1 MIFNS
6 FERMVAMRYLRARRQ
21 EGFVSV
27 IAVFSLLG
35 IALGVATL
43 IVVMSVMN
51 GFHVELLNKIL
62 GFNSHLTLSSGS
74 GNGLVTDFDAITGK
88 LRKVPGVASVTPTV
102 QGQVF
107 VTGTRSGGSGAL
119 VKGVRQDDLQSRKL
133 IAANITEGSLKD
145 FVADDDVAVM
155 GAKLAQSIGV
165 GIGGE
170 VTLITP
176 ILGNFMGQLVPR
188 MKTLRVVALFDVG
201 MYQYDN
207 SIIFM
212 PLETG
217 QVLFQ
222 KKDGVTD
229 VEIMANNIR
238 DVPAL
243 KPQICAALGTK
254 LDLNAGRA
262 AYCDD
267 GSNKSY
273 VIGDWEQANADFF
286 TAVEVER
293 NVMFLI
299 LTLIIIVAAFNI
311 ISGQIMMV
319 KDKGRNIA
327 IMRTMGASRGAILRI
342 FLLSGAS
349 IGIIGTAFGVLLGAA
364 FAYNID
370 TIKRFLEDFTN
381 VPLFPE
387 TIYFL
392 SRLPAI
398 VDPMEVLLISAMSL
412 VLTLL
417 ASLYPAWRAA
427 RLDPV
432 EALRYE

>member
-1 MIFNS
+1 MIFNA

-27 IAVFSLLG
+27 IAGFSFLG

-62 GFNSHLTLSSGS
+62 GFNSHLSLSSSS
-74 GNGLVTDFDAITGK
+74 GEGVVTDFDAVTEK
-88 LRKVPGVASVTPTV
+88 LRKVPGIASVTPTV

-107 VTGTRSGGSGAL
+107 ATGTRSGGAGAL
-119 VKGVRQDDLQSRKL
+119 VKAVRQDDLQARKL
-133 IAANITEGSLKD
+133 IADSIVAGSLKD
-145 FVADDDVAVM
+145 FTADDDVAVM
-155 GAKLAQSIGV
+155 GGALARSIGV
-165 GIGGE
+165 GVNGE
-170 VTLITP
+170 ITLITP
-176 ILGNFMGQLVPR
+176 IVQTTMAGPIPR
-188 MKTLRVVALFDVG
+188 MKTYRVVGLFDVG

-207 SIIFM
+207 SIIFI
-212 PLETG
+212 PLESG
-217 QVLFQ
+217 QLLFQ
-222 KKDGVTD
+222 KKTGVTD
-229 VEIMANNIR
+229 VEIMANNIQ
-238 DVPAL
+238 DVPRL
-243 KPQICAALGTK
+243 KPEICAALDSK
-254 LDLNAGRA
+254 LDFSAGRA
-262 AYCDD
+262 AYCT
-267 GSNKSY
+267 GANNSY
-273 VIGDWEQANADFF
+273 VIGDWEQANSDFF

-327 IMRTMGASRGAILRI
+327 IMRTMGATRGTILRI
-342 FLLSGAS
+342 FLISGAS
-349 IGIIGTAFGVLLGAA
+349 IGVIGTALGCLLGTA
-364 FAYNID
+364 FAYNIEN
-370 TIKRFLEDFTN
+370 IRRFLQDVSGTD
-381 VPLFPE
+381 LFNP
-387 TIYFL
+387 TVYFL
-392 SRLPAI
+392 SKLPAI

>member
-62 GFNSHLTLSSGS
+62 GFNSHLTLSSSS

-107 VTGTRSGGSGAL
+107 ATGTRTGGSGAL
-119 VKGVRQDDLQSRKL
+119 VKSVRQDDLQARKL
-133 IAANITEGSLKD
+133 IADSVVSGSLKE

-165 GIGGE
+165 GIDGE

-176 ILGNFMGQLVPR
+176 IIQTTMAGPIPR
-188 MKTLRVVALFDVG
+188 MKTYRVVALFDVG

-207 SIIFM
+207 SIIFI
-212 PLETG
+212 PLESG

-229 VEIMANNIR
+229 VEIMANNIL
-238 DVPAL
+238 DVPGL
-243 KPQICAALGTK
+243 KPDICAALDTK
-254 LDLNAGRA
+254 LDFNAGRA
-262 AYCDD
+262 AYCE
-267 GSNKSY
+267 GSNRSY

-349 IGIIGTAFGVLLGAA
+349 IGIIGTAFGVLLGTA
-364 FAYNID
+364 FAYNIEN
-370 TIKRFLEDFTN
+370 IRQFLQDVSGTD
-381 VPLFPE
+381 LFNP

-392 SRLPAI
+392 SKLPAI
-398 VDPMEVLLISAMSL
+398 VDPMEVVLISAMSL

>member
-27 IAVFSLLG
+27 IAGFSLLG
-35 IALGVATL
+35 IALGVGTL

-62 GFNSHLTLSSGS
+62 GFNSHLDISSSTGVVA
-74 GNGLVTDFDAITGK
+74 NFDDVTKK
-88 LRKVPGVASVTPTV
+88 LRQVPGVVSVTPTV

-107 VTGTRSGGSGAL
+107 TTGTVGSGNGAL
-119 VKGVRQDDLQSRKL
+119 VKGVRQDDLKARTL
-133 IAANITEGSLKD
+133 IAQNIVGGSLND
-145 FVADDDVAVM
+145 FVSDDDVAVI
-155 GAKLAQSIGV
+155 GERLAQSIGV
-165 GIGGE
+165 SVGGE
-170 VTLITP
+170 LTLISPQFQTTLMGP
-176 ILGNFMGQLVPR
+176 IPR
-188 MKTLRVVALFDVG
+188 IKTYRVVALFNVG
-201 MYQYDN
+201 MTQYD
-207 SIIFM
+207 SGIVFI
-212 PLETG
+212 PLESA
-217 QVLFQ
+217 QIYFQ
-222 KKDGVTD
+222 KKQGVTD
-229 VEIMANNIR
+229 VEVMADNIEH
-238 DVPAL
+238 VAAL
-243 KPQICAALGTK
+243 KPKICTALGGPANFSTG
-254 LDLNAGRA
+254 LS
-262 AYCDD
+262 AYCDV
-267 GSNKSY
+267 GQTSY
-273 VIGDWEQANADFF
+273 VIGDWEQANKDFF

-311 ISGQIMMV
+311 ISGQIMLV

-327 IMRTMGASRGAILRI
+327 IMRTMGATRGSILRI

-349 IGIIGTAFGVLLGAA
+349 IGIIGTALGCLLGTA
-364 FAYNID
+364 FAYNIE
-370 TIKRFLEDFTN
+370 TIRRFLQDITGTD
-381 VPLFPE
+381 LFNA

-392 SRLPAI
+392 SKLPAI
-398 VDPMEVLLISAMSL
+398 VDPMEVLLISLMSL